1 MVRYD
6 YYLGGGVGTI
16 GRAEVG
22 KIGNPFV
29 FI

>member
-6 YYLGGGVGTI
+6 YYLGGVGTI